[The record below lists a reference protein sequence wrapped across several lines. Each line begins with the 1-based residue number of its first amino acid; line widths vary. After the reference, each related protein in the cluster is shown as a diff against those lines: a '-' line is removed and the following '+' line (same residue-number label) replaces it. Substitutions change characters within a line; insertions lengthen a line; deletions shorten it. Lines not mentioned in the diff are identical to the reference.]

1 VEGLQLNQEAMT
13 QLAGETRLEIVPGA
27 SHLSPSPGRWNRS
40 LASPPPGSS
49 ATSSLVRLA
58 LLGKPGAGKGTQGVR
73 LARLLGAPLISTG
86 ELLRRRAEG
95 DGPGAADLA
104 DLLAR
109 GELVPDDLVVSVVN
123 DAVASAA
130 ASAAGGYILDGFP
143 RTLAQ
148 ARHPDTPVLDAV
160 VHVDVPDDVALRR
173 IAERAAGRTD
183 DARRDA
189 TERRLQCFRSET
201 EPVLNFYRRRGI
213 LTTVDGTQ
221 PPEQVTEAILQAL
234 PVPEGE
240 V

>member
-1 VEGLQLNQEAMT
+1 M
-13 QLAGETRLEIVPGA
+13 RLI
-27 SHLSPSPGRWNRS
+27 
-40 LASPPPGSS
+40 
-49 ATSSLVRLA
+49 
-58 LLGKPGAGKGTQGVR
+58 LLGAPGAGKGTQGVR
-73 LARLLGAPLISTG
+73 LARHYGVAHVASG
-86 ELLRRRAEG
+86 DLLREHIAQETPLG
-95 DGPGAADLA
+95 KQVAAFLA
-104 DLLAR
+104 A
-109 GELVPDDLVVSVVN
+109 GSLVPDDLVLNVVGR
-123 DAVASAA
+123 AVREAMAT
-130 ASAAGGYILDGFP
+130 GGYLLDGFP

-189 TERRLQCFRSET
+189 TEHRLQCFRSET
-201 EPVLNFYRRRGI
+201 EPVLDFYRRRGI

-221 PPEQVTEAILQAL
+221 PAEQVTEAILRAL

>member
-1 VEGLQLNQEAMT
+1 
-13 QLAGETRLEIVPGA
+13 
-27 SHLSPSPGRWNRS
+27 
-40 LASPPPGSS
+40 
-49 ATSSLVRLA
+49 VRLA

-86 ELLRRRAEG
+86 ELLRRRAER

-109 GELVPDDLVVSVVN
+109 GELVPDDLVVSIVN

-148 ARHPDTPVLDAV
+148 ARHSDTPVLDAV

>member
-1 VEGLQLNQEAMT
+1 M
-13 QLAGETRLEIVPGA
+13 
-27 SHLSPSPGRWNRS
+27 
-40 LASPPPGSS
+40 
-49 ATSSLVRLA
+49 RLA
-58 LLGKPGAGKGTQGVR
+58 LLGKPGAGKGTQAVR
-73 LARLLGAPLISTG
+73 LSRLLGAAPLISTG

-123 DAVASAA
+123 DALALAA

-189 TERRLQCFRSET
+189 TKHRLQCFRSET

>member
-1 VEGLQLNQEAMT
+1 M
-13 QLAGETRLEIVPGA
+13 
-27 SHLSPSPGRWNRS
+27 
-40 LASPPPGSS
+40 
-49 ATSSLVRLA
+49 
-58 LLGKPGAGKGTQGVR
+58 
-73 LARLLGAPLISTG
+73 
-86 ELLRRRAEG
+86 
-95 DGPGAADLA
+95 
-104 DLLAR
+104 
-109 GELVPDDLVVSVVN
+109 PDDLVVSIVN
-123 DAVASAA
+123 DALASAA

-183 DARRDA
+183 DVRRDA

-201 EPVLNFYRRRGI
+201 EPVLDFYRRRGI